1 VLPHRRRRLAVA
13 IVLVVSGLVA
23 APGASSS
30 PTTAVAF
37 VGRLMRPADRPD
49 LVFRRFSSPVATWGP
64 APALETARRSFE
76 VGPRATSVQLDVTV
90 WIRLLSGSAAVLA
103 LQRDQHRAAGSN
115 ELVRAT
121 RVGHGSPAWSVRA
134 KACTG
139 TCTARLEWENI
150 AVIASVQVVYPSKTH
165 QWSQIRTLLQRLAD
179 IQDARIVGAPDP
191 GDQHLPLGSC
201 VPATPGACG
210 PPTQGPAQPV
220 GPRPWA

>member
-1 VLPHRRRRLAVA
+1 MPHRRRRLAVA
-13 IVLVVSGLVA
+13 VAIVAGGLVA

-30 PTTAVAF
+30 PSTAAAF
-37 VGRLMRPADRPD
+37 VGRLMRPADRPG
-49 LVFRRFSSPVATWGP
+49 LVFRRFSSPVVTQGT
-64 APALETARRSFE
+64 APVIEPARRSFE
-76 VGPRATSVQLDVTV
+76 VGRRATSLPLDVVV
-90 WIRLLSGSAAVLA
+90 WIRQFSTGRAAMLA
-103 LQRDQHRAAGSN
+103 LPRDGRRAANGN
-115 ELVRAT
+115 EVVRAT
-121 RVGHGSPAWSVRA
+121 RVGHGSPAWSVRV

-179 IQDARIVGAPDP
+179 IQDARIVGAPE
-191 GDQHLPLGSC
+191 GDQGPSAVGSC

-210 PPTQGPAQPV
+210 LPTQGPPQPV